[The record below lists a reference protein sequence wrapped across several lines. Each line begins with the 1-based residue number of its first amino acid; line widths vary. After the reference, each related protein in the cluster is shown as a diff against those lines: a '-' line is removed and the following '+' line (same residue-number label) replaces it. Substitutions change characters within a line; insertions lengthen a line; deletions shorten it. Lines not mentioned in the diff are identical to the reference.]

1 MIDLDR
7 IDEYCRKA
15 TEGPWVERSAPHPD
29 GDISKGEYMTS
40 CLEDFLT
47 SLMLVIPEC
56 DDAPTVDKYRVV
68 SITGDGPTS
77 VSNAY
82 FIAQARTDL
91 PAVVAELREAREI
104 LREGQE
110 LMAILHP
117 DSSDK
122 PLEAG
127 CIYNEWLSKV
137 RKFLG
142 VTE

>member
-7 IDEYCRKA
+7 IDEYCRRATKA
-15 TEGPWVERSAPHPD
+15 PWQTRFIYRLFRAARESV
-29 GDISKGEYMTS
+29 IV
-40 CLEDFLT
+40 
-47 SLMLVIPEC
+47 LMH
-56 DDAPTVDKYRVV
+56 
-68 SITGDGPTS
+68 DGPDKDWP
-77 VSNAY
+77 NAD

-91 PAVVAELREAREI
+91 PAVVAELREAREV

-142 VTE
+142 VAE

>member
-1 MIDLDR
+1 VIDLDR
-7 IDEYCRKA
+7 IDEYCSKA
-15 TEGPWVERSAPHPD
+15 TGEPWVNMPEGALWGSVYSAPLDGFTEICVMPEGDDRTPD
-29 GDISKGEYMTS
+29 FD
-40 CLEDFLT
+40 
-47 SLMLVIPEC
+47 
-56 DDAPTVDKYRVV
+56 
-68 SITGDGPTS
+68 
-77 VSNAY
+77 